1 MLSALKATI
10 FDGHYDRCLYGMR
23 GSRVAPDDT
32 RCSDICVQV
41 RAAIAAGEGA
51 GVKVEPEPPKVCT
64 GSGLPAS
71 WLYETKLGVGTCG
84 ICGQDVATDS
94 RGWCVTH
101 PWVSDAVSYVPGL
114 PETWAAHPPVVFPPL
129 PEEAYRERY
138 YHECQCPEHDCTIA
152 VPCSEIEP
160 CGPEAHT
167 CQQCSDGACA
177 GQVEEGA

>member
-41 RAAIAAGEGA
+41 RAAIAAGEGKA
-51 GVKVEPEPPKVCT
+51 QPGENCT
-64 GSGLPAS
+64 GGTHRAPC
-71 WLYETKLGVGTCG
+71 WL
-84 ICGQDVATDS
+84 A
-94 RGWCVTH
+94 
-101 PWVSDAVSYVPGL
+101 PSDAAYVPGL
-114 PETWAAHPPVVFPPL
+114 PETWAANPPQVFPPL
-129 PEEAYRERY
+129 PDEAYRERY
-138 YHECQCPEHDCTIA
+138 YHECQCPEHDCDIA

-167 CQQCSDGACA
+167 CQQCSGGACA

>member
-41 RAAIAAGEGA
+41 RAAIAAGEGKSEGCGGEGPARHPDGDRGTRGVTLHAQRSAMAVPCRIKTPA
-51 GVKVEPEPPKVCT
+51 GIE
-64 GSGLPAS
+64 SGQPSLMPS
-71 WLYETKLGVGTCG
+71 F
-84 ICGQDVATDS
+84 
-94 RGWCVTH
+94 
-101 PWVSDAVSYVPGL
+101 VPGL
-114 PETWAAHPPVVFPPL
+114 PETWAANPPHVFPPL
-129 PEEAYRERY
+129 PDEAYRERY

-167 CQQCSDGACA
+167 CQQCSDGSYVCA
-177 GQVEEGA
+177 VVGEGA